1 MGWSALSSLISL
13 VRSRLG
19 VEMDAS
25 RSPRPA
31 VDETDKR
38 KRVGYVWEINIK
50 RMGLVWSRGGRV
62 RDIEVLH
69 ED

>member
-1 MGWSALSSLISL
+1 
-13 VRSRLG
+13 
-19 VEMDAS
+19 MDAS

-50 RMGLVWSRGGRV
+50 RMGLVWNRGGRV